1 MEDVCEEQER
11 SSPHRIQPDGAPV
24 GRPNGSGKSVSLR
37 LHHTPQSPP
46 PMSPSSRLHSPTTAN
61 NRNSGGTTT
70 PTSPTSVS
78 TLTVGLRP
86 HRRLSPSKDVRSGRV
101 KSCVKQG
108 VSPAPSIAM
117 LATGAGGGGNEEEPV
132 DDAGPVSGAG
142 VQKKP
147 KVDFV
152 RFDSTEIHYTESD
165 EYRKKVSEEIKS
177 ACKLS
182 DKNRADRLAR
192 PRMSLLGK
200 PLNYNRGSRRDARY
214 RRLQSR
220 VYNFLERP
228 RGFKAIFYHVC
239 VFLMVFTCLAL
250 SVFSTIQEYEDQAIA
265 ILFVMEIIVVIWF
278 SIEFFLRLW
287 SSGCR
292 SRYQGAVG
300 RLKFLKR
307 PFCIIDIVTIAA
319 SIVVLVMGT
328 SGQVFATSALRGLRF
343 FQILRMVR
351 MDRRGGTWKLLGS
364 VVYAHRQELITTL
377 YIGFL
382 GLIFASFL
390 VYLMEKDVKE
400 TKFSNFA
407 QALWWGVITLCT
419 VGYGDMVPE
428 TWQGKIIASFC
439 ALLGISFFALPAG
452 ILGSGFALKVQQ
464 QQRQKHMIRRR
475 QPAATLIQSLWRC
488 YAADEHSL
496 SEATWKIHQ
505 VPLPSPPPS
514 AETNGLNHKSLIRR
528 ASSSFKHNASFVARL
543 PTIRRHKSQSL
554 HSPGNPKPPSGGS
567 GRAGRCPRMTD
578 INASSENLEV
588 TNNGRPMNPS
598 LSEDSVAE
606 TALSKKN
613 SDAGLELAC
622 VSSLPSG
629 GGVGSGPLV
638 ATGHDLVVSRT
649 LLSTGGGHFGAGPS
663 SSSRRSSFV
672 SGIFSSAV
680 QRRGSANENPPT
692 HATSVAI
699 NSAIELE
706 GYNGGQEG
714 LLEELQEEEEEQQ
727 HQQQHQQQQQRRQEQ
742 EQQQRYRIA
751 RFRTPFE
758 SLFRVKSASSA
769 IAAAAAA
776 TTVSRYAADEDEEP
790 RCVQLTNQH
799 KGAIRFIRK
808 MKYFVARRKFKEALK
823 PYDVKDVMEQYAAGH
838 VDLLG
843 RVKNVQTRLD
853 QILGKQGSKSK
864 DVYASKISLAS
875 RVVKIERQ
883 VDDIETKVDSFID
896 LYMQDR
902 MRLLS
907 LPLHPDSSHSNNP
920 NLPSLPPKGGGAAA
934 VITSVTTSTSGS
946 LKPKPILIDK
956 QFSEPN
962 SPIAKTFEEQALQ
975 QKRPPMQRGFSD
987 LGHRI
992 KKRVTLSS
1000 IPPQYVGN
1008 STAGQPAVSERG
1020 DVVIVVPSID
1030 SEHLEPVGIEELTSV
1045 CIDTEIEI
1053 EPGSP
1058 KTITE
1063 SSIIMMDEE
1072 DDEEEDIE
1080 EEDIEEEELDI
1091 GGDIDPDSPPWDE
1104 YGELDVEDQDDTTE
1118 NTALLRACAAK
1129 TEIIVTPISPVSS
1142 AFELNRMDSEEYRRS
1157 KQQQQQQQHH
1167 HHHQQHAAA
1176 NNNEGEHQQQML
1188 TTTTAVSAASATV
1201 ATMDSL
1207 KPEMSSSS
1215 RNNGSEDT

>member
-1 MEDVCEEQER
+1 MASRKTSTVSDSVTIFTDGRMQHRTVPVAVSDRRTGTATSNCSNEHNQNSNDHRKQEPHFPQIKIVIDEPELPAGNGRTDAALALHTLRRHSTRRR
-11 SSPHRIQPDGAPV
+11 SS
-24 GRPNGSGKSVSLR
+24 
-37 LHHTPQSPP
+37 
-46 PMSPSSRLHSPTTAN
+46 SPSASPTA
-61 NRNSGGTTT
+61 GGKGLN
-70 PTSPTSVS
+70 
-78 TLTVGLRP
+78 LTRTKLISSAAFLTIYDER
-86 HRRLSPSKDVRSGRV
+86 
-101 KSCVKQG
+101 
-108 VSPAPSIAM
+108 
-117 LATGAGGGGNEEEPV
+117 TGAGSGGPYGSYNPDSREDLRLYAADYV
-132 DDAGPVSGAG
+132 DED
-142 VQKKP
+142 
-147 KVDFV
+147 
-152 RFDSTEIHYTESD
+152 D
-165 EYRKKVSEEIKS
+165 EYGFDTDGGYRMERNSRTARGLQDDYDDDEDEDDQDEQEDDDDEDNGRDYHS

-250 SVFSTIQEYEDQAIA
+250 SVFSTIQEYEEQAIA

-390 VYLMEKDVKE
+390 VYLMEKDVRG

-488 YAADEHSL
+488 YAADEHSM

-514 AETNGLNHKSLIRR
+514 SKLEAAEKLAASSSSAR

-554 HSPGNPKPPSGGS
+554 HSPGNPKPPSGGGS
-567 GRAGRCPRMTD
+567 GRTGRCPRVTD
-578 INASSENLEV
+578 INASSENLV

-613 SDAGLELAC
+613 SD
-622 VSSLPSG
+622 
-629 GGVGSGPLV
+629 
-638 ATGHDLVVSRT
+638 
-649 LLSTGGGHFGAGPS
+649 
-663 SSSRRSSFV
+663 
-672 SGIFSSAV
+672 
-680 QRRGSANENPPT
+680 
-692 HATSVAI
+692 
-699 NSAIELE
+699 
-706 GYNGGQEG
+706 
-714 LLEELQEEEEEQQ
+714 
-727 HQQQHQQQQQRRQEQ
+727 
-742 EQQQRYRIA
+742 
-751 RFRTPFE
+751 
-758 SLFRVKSASSA
+758 
-769 IAAAAAA
+769 
-776 TTVSRYAADEDEEP
+776 DEDEEP

-907 LPLHPDSSHSNNP
+907 LPLHPDTSHSNNP

-934 VITSVTTSTSGS
+934 VITTVKTSSSGS
-946 LKPKPILIDK
+946 LKPKPILVDK

-962 SPIAKTFEEQALQ
+962 SPIAKTFEEQPLQ

-1008 STAGQPAVSERG
+1008 STGQPSDRG
-1020 DVVIVVPSID
+1020 DVVIVVPNID
-1030 SEHLEPVGIEELTSV
+1030 SEHLEPVGIEDLASV

-1072 DDEEEDIE
+1072 DDEEDE
-1080 EEDIEEEELDI
+1080 EEDIEEEDLDI
-1091 GGDIDPDSPPWDE
+1091 GAEIDPDSPPWDV
-1104 YGELDVEDQDDTTE
+1104 YGDMDVEDQDDTTE
-1118 NTALLRACAAK
+1118 NTALLRTAAK

-1157 KQQQQQQQHH
+1157 KQV
-1167 HHHQQHAAA
+1167 AA
-1176 NNNEGEHQQQML
+1176 NNNEGEQLQQQQQQPML
-1188 TTTTAVSAASATV
+1188 AITGPSGA
-1201 ATMDSL
+1201 MDSL
-1207 KPEMSSSS
+1207 KPERAS
-1215 RNNGSEDT
+1215 NGSDDT

>member
-1 MEDVCEEQER
+1 MENVYENELGENDEEDHPVPVVHFSGPR
-11 SSPHRIQPDGAPV
+11 PIRGCLGTPGSRLKTKTNSTHSVRLLSPSP
-24 GRPNGSGKSVSLR
+24 
-37 LHHTPQSPP
+37 SPP
-46 PMSPSSRLHSPTTAN
+46 PTLSPRGLFQRRPSRSPSPTADSGSVVSPSHSAVTA
-61 NRNSGGTTT
+61 T
-70 PTSPTSVS
+70 PTSLEQPACRQPLANNSSSSINVED
-78 TLTVGLRP
+78 
-86 HRRLSPSKDVRSGRV
+86 DV
-101 KSCVKQG
+101 
-108 VSPAPSIAM
+108 P
-117 LATGAGGGGNEEEPV
+117 LATTP
-132 DDAGPVSGAG
+132 
-142 VQKKP
+142 KKP

-152 RFDSTEIHYTESD
+152 RFDSTEIHYTDHDEVRTKISD
-165 EYRKKVSEEIKS
+165 EIKS

-228 RGFKAIFYHVC
+228 RGFRAIFYHVC
-239 VFLMVFTCLAL
+239 VFFMVFTCLAL
-250 SVFSTIQEYEDQAIA
+250 SVFSTIQEYEEQAIA

-292 SRYQGAVG
+292 SRYQGAMG

-307 PFCIIDIVTIAA
+307 PFCIIDIVTIIA

-390 VYLMEKDVKE
+390 VYLMEKDVDK
-400 TKFSNFA
+400 TKFNNFA

-514 AETNGLNHKSLIRR
+514 R

-554 HSPGNPKPPSGGS
+554 HSPGNAKPPSGS
-567 GRAGRCPRMTD
+567 GRSGRCPRVTD
-578 INASSENLEV
+578 INASSENL
-588 TNNGRPMNPS
+588 
-598 LSEDSVAE
+598 
-606 TALSKKN
+606 
-613 SDAGLELAC
+613 
-622 VSSLPSG
+622 
-629 GGVGSGPLV
+629 
-638 ATGHDLVVSRT
+638 
-649 LLSTGGGHFGAGPS
+649 
-663 SSSRRSSFV
+663 
-672 SGIFSSAV
+672 
-680 QRRGSANENPPT
+680 
-692 HATSVAI
+692 
-699 NSAIELE
+699 
-706 GYNGGQEG
+706 
-714 LLEELQEEEEEQQ
+714 
-727 HQQQHQQQQQRRQEQ
+727 
-742 EQQQRYRIA
+742 
-751 RFRTPFE
+751 
-758 SLFRVKSASSA
+758 
-769 IAAAAAA
+769 
-776 TTVSRYAADEDEEP
+776 DEDEEP

-883 VDDIETKVDSFID
+883 VDDIETKVDTFIE

-902 MRLLS
+902 KRLLS

-934 VITSVTTSTSGS
+934 VITSVTSSSSGS

-962 SPIAKTFEEQALQ
+962 SPIAKTFEEPVQHQ
-975 QKRPPMQRGFSD
+975 RRPPMQRGFSD

-1008 STAGQPAVSERG
+1008 STGSASDRG
-1020 DVVIVVPSID
+1020 DVVIVVPNLD
-1030 SEHLEPVGIEELTSV
+1030 ADQLDHAVGIEELASV

-1072 DDEEEDIE
+1072 DDEDDE

-1091 GGDIDPDSPPWDE
+1091 SGELLDPDPWDM
-1104 YGELDVEDQDDTTE
+1104 YGELDVEDQDETTE
-1118 NTALLRACAAK
+1118 NTALLRAAAK

-1142 AFELNRMDSEEYRRS
+1142 AFDLSRMDSGEEYRRQPRQLTMVTTTTNGATTNNNGDGDDRLQLTTS
-1157 KQQQQQQQHH
+1157 DAAAASTSTSTGVPVPMDSLKPEMPLQQQQQQQQQQHKRI
-1167 HHHQQHAAA
+1167 A
-1176 NNNEGEHQQQML
+1176 
-1188 TTTTAVSAASATV
+1188 
-1201 ATMDSL
+1201 
-1207 KPEMSSSS
+1207 
-1215 RNNGSEDT
+1215 SEDI

>member
-1 MEDVCEEQER
+1 
-11 SSPHRIQPDGAPV
+11 
-24 GRPNGSGKSVSLR
+24 
-37 LHHTPQSPP
+37 
-46 PMSPSSRLHSPTTAN
+46 
-61 NRNSGGTTT
+61 
-70 PTSPTSVS
+70 
-78 TLTVGLRP
+78 
-86 HRRLSPSKDVRSGRV
+86 
-101 KSCVKQG
+101 
-108 VSPAPSIAM
+108 
-117 LATGAGGGGNEEEPV
+117 
-132 DDAGPVSGAG
+132 
-142 VQKKP
+142 
-147 KVDFV
+147 
-152 RFDSTEIHYTESD
+152 
-165 EYRKKVSEEIKS
+165 
-177 ACKLS
+177 
-182 DKNRADRLAR
+182 
-192 PRMSLLGK
+192 MSLLGK

-228 RGFKAIFYHVC
+228 RGFRAIFYHVL
-239 VFLMVFTCLAL
+239 VFFMVFTCLAL

-307 PFCIIDIVTIAA
+307 PFCIIDIVTIIA

-400 TKFSNFA
+400 TKFNNFA

-514 AETNGLNHKSLIRR
+514 NGLSQISLIRR

-554 HSPGNPKPPSGGS
+554 HSPGNAKPPGSGSGTSGGGS
-567 GRAGRCPRMTD
+567 TRAGRCPRVTD
-578 INASSENLEV
+578 INASSENLAVNIE
-588 TNNGRPMNPS
+588 TT
-598 LSEDSVAE
+598 DS
-606 TALSKKN
+606 N
-613 SDAGLELAC
+613 D
-622 VSSLPSG
+622 
-629 GGVGSGPLV
+629 
-638 ATGHDLVVSRT
+638 R
-649 LLSTGGGHFGAGPS
+649 
-663 SSSRRSSFV
+663 
-672 SGIFSSAV
+672 
-680 QRRGSANENPPT
+680 
-692 HATSVAI
+692 
-699 NSAIELE
+699 
-706 GYNGGQEG
+706 
-714 LLEELQEEEEEQQ
+714 
-727 HQQQHQQQQQRRQEQ
+727 
-742 EQQQRYRIA
+742 RYRIV
-751 RFRTPFE
+751 RFKIPFE
-758 SLFRVKSASSA
+758 SIFKQ
-769 IAAAAAA
+769 IAV
-776 TTVSRYAADEDEEP
+776 TTPNAQDEDEEP

-883 VDDIETKVDSFID
+883 VDDIETKVDTFIE

-902 MRLLS
+902 KRLLS
-907 LPLHPDSSHSNNP
+907 LPLHPDTSHSNNP

-934 VITSVTTSTSGS
+934 VITSVTSSSSGS

-962 SPIAKTFEEQALQ
+962 SPIAKTFEEPIQ
-975 QKRPPMQRGFSD
+975 QKRPPMQRGYSD

-1008 STAGQPAVSERG
+1008 SSGQSNDRG
-1020 DVVIVVPSID
+1020 DVVIVVPNID
-1030 SEHLEPVGIEELTSV
+1030 SDQLEPVGIEDLASV

-1072 DDEEEDIE
+1072 DDEDDE

-1091 GGDIDPDSPPWDE
+1091 GGEIDSPPWDM
-1104 YGELDVEDQDDTTE
+1104 YGDLDVEDQDETTE
-1118 NTALLRACAAK
+1118 NTALLRTAAK

-1142 AFELNRMDSEEYRRS
+1142 AYELNRMDSDDYKRS
-1157 KQQQQQQQHH
+1157 RLGAGSTANTNGQATTPNNNGSGDRQQQ
-1167 HHHQQHAAA
+1167 
-1176 NNNEGEHQQQML
+1176 L
-1188 TTTTAVSAASATV
+1188 TAGTSSGGGSS
-1201 ATMDSL
+1201 TMDSL
-1207 KPEMSSSS
+1207 KPEMTPQQQPHRSLA
-1215 RNNGSEDT
+1215 SEDI

>member
-1 MEDVCEEQER
+1 MRSTAMEDVYENEPHAPDPAEQ
-11 SSPHRIQPDGAPV
+11 PKPF
-24 GRPNGSGKSVSLR
+24 NGSSGKNVSLR
-37 LHHTPQSPP
+37 ILSMPSSPLP
-46 PMSPSSRLHSPTTAN
+46 PVAGAVPSSPSAVSLSSTNARDTRHRSSKDRVSRKA
-61 NRNSGGTTT
+61 R
-70 PTSPTSVS
+70 VS
-78 TLTVGLRP
+78 TIA
-86 HRRLSPSKDVRSGRV
+86 SPGASGRTDLTP
-101 KSCVKQG
+101 G
-108 VSPAPSIAM
+108 VTTIDEG
-117 LATGAGGGGNEEEPV
+117 GASDGGNTPSSLAPCSSTV
-132 DDAGPVSGAG
+132 
-142 VQKKP
+142 KKS

-152 RFDSTEIHYTESD
+152 RFDSTEIHYTENEEVHKKISD
-165 EYRKKVSEEIKS
+165 EIKS

-390 VYLMEKDVKE
+390 VYLMEKDVRG

-488 YAADEHSL
+488 YAADEHSM

-514 AETNGLNHKSLIRR
+514 R

-567 GRAGRCPRMTD
+567 GRTGRCPRVTD
-578 INASSENLEV
+578 INASSENL
-588 TNNGRPMNPS
+588 
-598 LSEDSVAE
+598 
-606 TALSKKN
+606 
-613 SDAGLELAC
+613 
-622 VSSLPSG
+622 
-629 GGVGSGPLV
+629 
-638 ATGHDLVVSRT
+638 
-649 LLSTGGGHFGAGPS
+649 
-663 SSSRRSSFV
+663 
-672 SGIFSSAV
+672 
-680 QRRGSANENPPT
+680 
-692 HATSVAI
+692 
-699 NSAIELE
+699 
-706 GYNGGQEG
+706 
-714 LLEELQEEEEEQQ
+714 
-727 HQQQHQQQQQRRQEQ
+727 
-742 EQQQRYRIA
+742 
-751 RFRTPFE
+751 
-758 SLFRVKSASSA
+758 
-769 IAAAAAA
+769 
-776 TTVSRYAADEDEEP
+776 DEDEEP

-907 LPLHPDSSHSNNP
+907 LPLHPDTSHSNNP
-920 NLPSLPPKGGGAAA
+920 NLPSLPPKGGGASA
-934 VITSVTTSTSGS
+934 VITSVTTSSSGS
-946 LKPKPILIDK
+946 LKPKPILVDK

-962 SPIAKTFEEQALQ
+962 SPIAKTFEEQPLQ

-1008 STAGQPAVSERG
+1008 STGQPSDRG
-1020 DVVIVVPSID
+1020 DVVIVVPNID
-1030 SEHLEPVGIEELTSV
+1030 AEHLEPVGIEELASV

-1072 DDEEEDIE
+1072 DDEEDE
-1080 EEDIEEEELDI
+1080 EEDIEEEDLDI
-1091 GGDIDPDSPPWDE
+1091 GAEIDPDSPPWDV
-1104 YGELDVEDQDDTTE
+1104 YGDMDVEDQDDTTE
-1118 NTALLRACAAK
+1118 NTALLRTAAK

-1157 KQQQQQQQHH
+1157 KQV
-1167 HHHQQHAAA
+1167 AA
-1176 NNNEGEHQQQML
+1176 NNNEGEQHQQQQQQQQML
-1188 TTTTAVSAASATV
+1188 AITGPSGA
-1201 ATMDSL
+1201 MDSL
-1207 KPEMSSSS
+1207 KPERAS
-1215 RNNGSEDT
+1215 NGSDDT